1 MKTPFLS
8 LLALSALT
16 LGSCDSL
23 NKPSTKD
30 EPQEATA
37 DTAVVYR
44 DGKTAEGMANDAANS
59 AENAFD
65 IASAKLTDATFPE
78 IKTKGVTVRGNED
91 YQVYSVDETVLFDT
105 DKATIKPSAAAT
117 LQEVIGSIGQRYTG
131 KQIRVAGFA
140 DSRGDASYNKDL
152 AQQRANAVKSYLVDT
167 GKMPA
172 ANISTESFGEQQPAA
187 SNATAAGRKE
197 NRRVELVVR
206 VR

>member
-8 LLALSALT
+8 LLTLSALT
-16 LGSCDSL
+16 LASCDSL
-23 NKPSTKD
+23 NKPAAKD

-44 DGKTAEGMANDAANS
+44 DGKTAGDVADDAANG

-65 IASAKLTDATFPE
+65 IASAKLTDTTFPE

-117 LQEVIGSIGQRYTG
+117 LQEVVGSIGQRHAD
-131 KQIRVAGFA
+131 KDVRVMGFA

-172 ANISTESFGEQQPAA
+172 AKISTESFGEQQPAA
-187 SNATAAGRKE
+187 TNATAAGRKE